1 MESAIVCCKLPK
13 CRCKHL
19 KYKAVGAILVA
30 RTKRG
35 EISFFSVAQKF
46 GSWEVALKRLW
57 NRIEVEQFFS
67 FLKTR
72 FQH

>member
-1 MESAIVCCKLPK
+1 MEPAIMCCKLPK

-19 KYKAVGAILVA
+19 KYKAVGVILVA

-46 GSWEVALKRLW
+46 GSWEVARKRL
-57 NRIEVEQFFS
+57 
-67 FLKTR
+67 
-72 FQH
+72 